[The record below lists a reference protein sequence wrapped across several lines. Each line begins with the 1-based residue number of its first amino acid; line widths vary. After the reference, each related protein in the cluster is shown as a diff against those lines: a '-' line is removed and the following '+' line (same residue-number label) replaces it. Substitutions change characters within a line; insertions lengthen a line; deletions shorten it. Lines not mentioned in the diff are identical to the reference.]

1 MGAPGCEDGRLEL
14 HRTEEF
20 HSLVLRIE
28 QT

>member
-1 MGAPGCEDGRLEL
+1 MGVPGCEDGRLGL

-20 HSLVLRIE
+20 HSLVLRIV